1 MENESKLN
9 MLASFTVR
17 AGRDEIKS
25 CFGIASDASKALM
38 SMVVVKPTFA
48 AHDD

>member
-9 MLASFTVR
+9 LPASFTVR

-25 CFGIASDASKALM
+25 WFGIASGRLNRAYVYGRCKTRVCRS
-38 SMVVVKPTFA
+38 
-48 AHDD
+48 